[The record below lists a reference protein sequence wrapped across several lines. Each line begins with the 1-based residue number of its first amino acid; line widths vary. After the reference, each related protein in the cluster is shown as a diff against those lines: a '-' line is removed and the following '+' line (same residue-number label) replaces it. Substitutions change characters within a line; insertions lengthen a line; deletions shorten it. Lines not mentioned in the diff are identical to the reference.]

1 MTDTRNSQLCAG
13 LVVVAEILVMIA
25 TCLISGD
32 FGFDLIREGIT
43 LGLLIWLLT
52 GSTIARWIVGTLSAI
67 GFLVAIIGLGWFFIR
82 IPNPTSL
89 ELDKWVSFAI
99 VGFAALIYGFVSWRL
114 LVRTRSTAYIK
125 N

>member
-1 MTDTRNSQLCAG
+1 MGYMESEYGPQ
-13 LVVVAEILVMIA
+13 
-25 TCLISGD
+25 
-32 FGFDLIREGIT
+32 
-43 LGLLIWLLT
+43 
-52 GSTIARWIVGTLSAI
+52 STIVAGWYFVRLVWMVACSNVVGTLSAI
-67 GFLVAIIGLGWFFIR
+67 GFLVAIIGLGWFFIQ
-82 IPNPTSL
+82 IPNPASL